1 MDKDISQ
8 RYRNVFTVKD
18 GLFVLAHMLSEL
30 GFFDDIDVNNP
41 KAVALKL
48 YGARVIKW
56 VGGGDVQR
64 PAFDAFIKV
73 LATQTPAEIKKPETL
88 DDMMGDNKKQD

>member
-1 MDKDISQ
+1 MDKDIVQ

-41 KAVALKL
+41 KEVALKL
-48 YGARVIKW
+48 YGARLLKLI
-56 VGGGDVQR
+56 GGGVVER
-64 PAFDAFIKV
+64 NAFDAFIKI
-73 LATQTPAEIKKPETL
+73 LATQTPAEQKKPETL
-88 DDMMGDNKKQD
+88 DDMMKDGKEAW

>member
-1 MDKDISQ
+1 MDKDIVQ

-30 GFFDDIDVNNP
+30 GFFDDIDLNDP

-48 YGARVIKW
+48 YGARLLKLI
-56 VGGGDVQR
+56 GGGVVER
-64 PAFDAFIKV
+64 NAFDAFIKI
-73 LATQTPAEIKKPETL
+73 LATQTPAANKKPETL
-88 DDMMGDNKKQD
+88 DDMMGESKKED

>member
-1 MDKDISQ
+1 MDKDIVQ

-41 KAVALKL
+41 KEVALKL
-48 YGARVIKW
+48 YGARLLKLI
-56 VGGGDVQR
+56 GGGDVQR
-64 PAFDAFIKV
+64 AAFDAFIKI
-73 LATQTPAEIKKPETL
+73 LATQTPAEITKHETL
-88 DDMMGDNKKQD
+88 DDMMGEDKRKD

>member
-1 MDKDISQ
+1 MDKDIVQ

-30 GFFDDIDVNNP
+30 GFFDDIDLNDP

-48 YGARVIKW
+48 YGARLLKLI
-56 VGGGDVQR
+56 GGGVVER
-64 PAFDAFIKV
+64 NAFDAFIKI
-73 LATQTPAEIKKPETL
+73 LATQTPAANKKPETL
-88 DDMMGDNKKQD
+88 DDMMKE